1 MPFTRARELL
11 THTGALSGQ
20 CLRYAPFM
28 IPFDSPGQRAIVDAL
43 RAHLPQL
50 DAVILFGS
58 LATGHARADSDADL
72 AVFGAAPYAA
82 VQLFD
87 ARMAAEAVLRRTVDL
102 VDLRRAPTVLQ
113 MQILKDGYYL
123 LGQASVLAGN
133 FELFIFRSYEDLQ
146 IKRRGLMEDIA
157 ARGTVHA

>member
-1 MPFTRARELL
+1 M
-11 THTGALSGQ
+11 LS
-20 CLRYAPFM
+20 
-28 IPFDSPGQRAIVDAL
+28 FDSLDQRAIVDAL
-43 RAHLPQL
+43 RMHLPQL

-58 LATGHARADSDADL
+58 LATGRAHAGSDADL
-72 AVFGAAPYAA
+72 AVFGVAPYASG
-82 VQLFD
+82 QLFD
-87 ARMAAEAVLRRTVDL
+87 ARMAAEQVFKRTVDL

-113 MQILKDGYYL
+113 MQILKDGRYL
-123 LGQASVLAGN
+123 LGKASALAGN

>member
-1 MPFTRARELL
+1 MPFTRAREPL

-102 VDLRRAPTVLQ
+102 VDLRRAPPFSKCKFSRTGT
-113 MQILKDGYYL
+113 ICW
-123 LGQASVLAGN
+123 ARRACWPAIS
-133 FELFIFRSYEDLQ
+133 SYSFFAVM
-146 IKRRGLMEDIA
+146 KTCKSNGA
-157 ARGTVHA
+157 A